1 MSDSPKA
8 QFDEIGSWS
17 EVKLEIIREYAVAY
31 STILAR
37 QPSLEHFYI
46 DAFAGR
52 GVHISK
58 TTGQFVLGSPLN
70 ALEVQPPFRGYFLI
84 DLDGEKIAALREAVG
99 NRPDVQIREGD
110 CNQILLDEIFP
121 NVRYEQYRRAL
132 CLLDPYGLH
141 LNWEVIQTA
150 AAIRSIDMFLNFP
163 VMDMNRNVLWRDPER
178 VSPEDIARMNAFWGD
193 ESWRGIA
200 YTATPTLFGP
210 VDERLPIEGIA
221 EAFRR
226 RLIEVAGFKHVPSPM
241 PMKNR
246 RRAIVY
252 YLFFASQKPVAEN
265 IVEHIFRK
273 HG

>member
-1 MSDSPKA
+1 MSDNPKA

-31 STILAR
+31 SRILSR

-58 TTGQFVLGSPLN
+58 TTGQFVLGSPLK

-84 DLDGEKIAALREAVG
+84 DLDGEKISALREAVG
-99 NRPDVQIREGD
+99 NRPDVRIREGD
-110 CNQILLDEIFP
+110 CNRILLDEVFP
-121 NVRYEQYRRAL
+121 NVRKEQYRRAL

-193 ESWRGIA
+193 ESWRQIA

-210 VDERLPIEGIA
+210 KDEKLPIEDIA
-221 EAFRR
+221 EAFRS
-226 RLIEVAGFKHVPSPM
+226 RLTEVAGFKRVPSPM
-241 PMKNR
+241 PMKNSKG
-246 RRAIVY
+246 AIVY
-252 YLFFASQKPVAEN
+252 YLFFASQKLVAEK
-265 IVEHIFRK
+265 IAEHIFRK